1 MPKFN
6 TGFWVLVSTI
16 LGSCMS
22 YIDATVIYIAL
33 PVVQQDLNAT
43 VVQAQWIVE
52 AYVLFQAALILVGGT
67 LGDRLGRR
75 RVFAVGVVIFSIASA
90 LCGLATTPGF
100 LIGARIL
107 QALGGALLGPS
118 SLAIITA
125 YFDDER
131 RGAAFGAWSG
141 ASAIALALGPA
152 VGGLIVQYAS
162 WHWLFFIN
170 VPVGILTV
178 LVLFWKVP
186 ESRDEKAPSKLDW
199 RGASLA
205 TLGLGMFVFGFIE
218 SANYGLGSPIV
229 LGSIFLGAAVFAL
242 FIYTQ
247 RITENPLLPLDLFK
261 SRTFSGANLITLLMY
276 CAVSGVI
283 FFLPFNLIQ
292 IQGYDIVMAG
302 LGFLPFPLIVGALS
316 GWAGGLVARYGSKLP
331 LTIGPLVVAAGLVLF
346 GQAGLGG
353 SFWTTFFP
361 AVIVLAFGMTL
372 VIAPLT
378 TTVMGAAPKRLSGT
392 ASGINTAVNSTANVL
407 AVAILGVV
415 ALNVFISSVER
426 RVDPAQFTPQALSEI
441 RAETKNLA
449 NASAPANLPPAQRQ
463 EIDSVYDQAFVDA
476 FQIVMYVCAG
486 LVATAS
492 LVAQL
497 FVDGKPKHTLT
508 TEALPR
514 MH

>member
-90 LCGLATTPGF
+90 LCGLAATPGF

-152 VGGLIVQYAS
+152 IGGLIVQYAS

-170 VPVGILTV
+170 VPVGLLTV

-186 ESRDEKAPSKLDW
+186 ESRDEKAPSTLDW

-247 RITENPLLPLDLFK
+247 RITENPLLPLSLFK

-415 ALNVFISSVER
+415 ALNVFIGSVER
-426 RVDPAQFTPQALSEI
+426 RLDPAQFTPQALSEI
-441 RAETKNLA
+441 HAETKNLA
-449 NASAPANLPPAQRQ
+449 NASAPASLPPAQRQ
-463 EIDSVYDQAFVDA
+463 QIDSVYDQAFVDA

-492 LVAQL
+492 LVAQI
-497 FVDGKPKHTLT
+497 FVDGKPKHART
-508 TEALPR
+508 TEAMPR